1 MAWQNIDKKYLMC
14 QIPIKMLKQQAI
26 PNLSLQNLKIYSSK
40 GCRNEFLAEG
50 ITSGYGLLLQL
61 VNTFTIDTEEYY
73 PRCYNV
79 NDAKAFKILITIILR
94 FVLTN
99 HMYNGLLQK
108 KSKQGAWGYTFL
120 TPISL
125 PFTPLASLEFL
136 DLSLYP

>member
-1 MAWQNIDKKYLMC
+1 MSDSDQNVETTSNSKLEFTELKDLF
-14 QIPIKMLKQQAI
+14 IKRMQK
-26 PNLSLQNLKIYSSK
+26 
-40 GCRNEFLAEG
+40 EFSAEG

-61 VNTFTIDTEEYY
+61 VNTFTIDTAEYY

-99 HMYNGLLQK
+99 HMYNGLFQK

-120 TPISL
+120 TPLSL
-125 PFTPLASLEFL
+125 PSTPLASLEFL

>member
-1 MAWQNIDKKYLMC
+1 MSDSNQNVETT
-14 QIPIKMLKQQAI
+14 
-26 PNLSLQNLKIYSSK
+26 SSSK
-40 GCRNEFLAEG
+40 LEFTELKDLFIKRMQKEFSAEG

-73 PRCYNV
+73 PRCYKV
-79 NDAKAFKILITIILR
+79 NDAKTFKILITIILR

-99 HMYNGLLQK
+99 HMYNGLFQK

-120 TPISL
+120 TPLSL
-125 PFTPLASLEFL
+125 PSTPLASLEFL